1 MKLRFKK
8 DTEFIFRDMN
18 DTFNHS
24 KMTIKKN
31 TIIDVDDYESEI
43 LENYPQV
50 EFNRFYHI
58 TFTPYKYKKEDVIIE
73 ILQESENDFN
83 DVDELRSEDC
93 FIYINADD
101 VEELNVDELLKIL
114 YELYQNTT
122 DSELREIGDMPF
134 DEFCKFEKDLFDS
147 DIDFD
152 NEVEY
157 YTWVINNFGAWCS
170 PM

>member
-1 MKLRFKK
+1 M
-8 DTEFIFRDMN
+8 
-18 DTFNHS
+18 
-24 KMTIKKN
+24 
-31 TIIDVDDYESEI
+31 
-43 LENYPQV
+43 
-50 EFNRFYHI
+50 
-58 TFTPYKYKKEDVIIE
+58 IIE
-73 ILQESENDFN
+73 ILQESEENDFN

-152 NEVEY
+152 DEVEY
-157 YTWVINNFGAWCS
+157 YTYVINYFGAWCS